1 MGILVVTYMLMYS
14 ITLDIV
20 EVIYRDS
27 FTYQSVSHFL
37 GLIGLRRPAGCEL
50 NA

>member
-37 GLIGLRRPAGCEL
+37 GAYWAPEACWV
-50 NA
+50 